1 MPPALDVPSFL
12 ELVDQLDGGL
22 LRVAEVLATFHRRRA
37 GAVRQEVEGEP
48 VRRADVAE
56 AVGGELL
63 ADLVHDR
70 AEGHREQGRQV
81 AWGQGK
87 FLLLRQVGVTLVK

>member
-1 MPPALDVPSFL
+1 
-12 ELVDQLDGGL
+12 
-22 LRVAEVLATFHRRRA
+22 VLATFHRRRA
-37 GAVRQEVEGEP
+37 GAVSHEVDGEP

-63 ADLVHDR
+63 VDLVHER

-81 AWGQGK
+81 ALGQGK